1 MPIPKP
7 KKGEKEQ
14 EFISRCM
21 GDKIMNKDY
30 PDQEQRAGVC
40 YSQWRTKEVN
50 TTIQFNYQ
58 VPITESKNED
68 NKDFVI
74 EGTAINATT
83 TSNNHKFIDEE
94 LQSSAHTLS
103 DVPLLKDHRNEVDYI
118 MGRVIKSGYGDKK
131 VTFRAKVIDKNAQEM
146 IKDGRLNSVSVGAMV
161 ESFDIDEDDDS
172 YVAKGITFKELSLV
186 AVGADEGA
194 TFGVALSE
202 ACKLTTD
209 IKKKE
214 EMSMT
219 DKTTTTEAPE
229 TVTKEELAD
238 TVAKAVKEALEVKEA
253 EIKAKEA
260 EDVKVKEAAK
270 KKEAEEK
277 ATKKAEEKATKEAE
291 EKKIADE
298 KAAKIA
304 KEANEKDS
312 KYTFSES
319 TGSLSGGAMTME
331 RVI

>member
-14 EFISRCM
+14 KFISRCM
-21 GDKIMNKDY
+21 GDKIMNKEY
-30 PDQEQRAGVC
+30 PDQKQRAGVC
-40 YSQWRTKEVN
+40 YTQWKTKEVN
-50 TTIQFNYQ
+50 NMIKFNYQ
-58 VPITESKNED
+58 IPIKEVKTED
-68 NKDFVI
+68 NKDFFI

-83 TSNNHKFIDEE
+83 TANNHKFLDEE
-94 LQSSAHTLS
+94 LEPSAHTLA

-118 MGRVIKSGYGDKK
+118 MGRVVKSQYGDRK
-131 VTFRAKVIDKNAQEM
+131 VTFKARVIDKNAQEM

-161 ESFDIDEDDDS
+161 KSFDIDEDDES
-172 YVAKGITFKELSLV
+172 YIARGITFKELSLV

-202 ACKLTTD
+202 AYKSTTD
-209 IKKKE
+209 KINKE

-219 DKTTTTEAPE
+219 KEIKTEKAPE

-238 TVAKAVKEALEVKEA
+238 TVAKAVKEALEAKEA
-253 EIKAKEA
+253 EIVAKEA
-260 EDVKVKEAAK
+260 EDAKLKEAADK
-270 KKEAEEK
+270 KAAEEKAKKEAEEK
-277 ATKKAEEKATKEAE
+277 ATKLAE
-291 EKKIADE
+291 EKKVADE

-304 KEANEKDS
+304 KEANERDS
-312 KYTFSES
+312 KYKFTES
-319 TGSLSGGAMTME
+319 TGSLTGGAMSIE